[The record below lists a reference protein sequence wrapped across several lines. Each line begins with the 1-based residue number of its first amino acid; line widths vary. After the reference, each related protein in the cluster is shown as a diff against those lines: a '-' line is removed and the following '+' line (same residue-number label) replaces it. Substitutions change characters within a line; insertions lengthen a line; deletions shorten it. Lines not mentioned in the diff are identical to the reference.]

1 MAREKTP
8 EENAADNERK
18 QLVEEKKNL
27 KKEHQFE
34 LANKLVDAKKR
45 VNGLTD
51 GWFEFKNEFE
61 VAIKQYK
68 SILNNL
74 NLELAL
80 FLIKTI
86 KLSLER

>member
-1 MAREKTP
+1 MANYEVNNW
-8 EENAADNERK
+8 EEYWIRYDS
-18 QLVEEKKNL
+18 LVKNL
-27 KKEHQFE
+27 KKENQFE

-61 VAIKQYK
+61 VVIKQNK
-68 SILNNL
+68 SILNIV
-74 NLELAL
+74 NLELSL

-86 KLSLER
+86 KSSLER

>member
-1 MAREKTP
+1 MANYEVNNW
-8 EENAADNERK
+8 EEYWIRYDS
-18 QLVEEKKNL
+18 LVKNL
-27 KKEHQFE
+27 KKENQFE

-61 VAIKQYK
+61 VIIKQNK
-68 SILNNL
+68 SILNIV
-74 NLELAL
+74 NLELSL

-86 KLSLER
+86 KSSLER

>member
-1 MAREKTP
+1 MANYEVNNF
-8 EENAADNERK
+8 EEYWIKYDS
-18 QLVEEKKNL
+18 LVKNL

-34 LANKLVDAKKR
+34 LADKFVDAKKN

-51 GWFEFKNEFE
+51 GWFEFTNEFE
-61 VAIKQYK
+61 VLIKQNK
-68 SILNNL
+68 SILNIV

-86 KLSLER
+86 KSSLER

>member
-1 MAREKTP
+1 MANYEVNNF
-8 EENAADNERK
+8 EEYWIKYDS
-18 QLVEEKKNL
+18 LVKNL

-34 LANKLVDAKKR
+34 LANKLVDAKKN

-61 VAIKQYK
+61 VVIKQNK
-68 SILNNL
+68 SILNNV

>member
-1 MAREKTP
+1 MANYEVNNW
-8 EENAADNERK
+8 EEYWIRYDS
-18 QLVEEKKNL
+18 LVKNL
-27 KKEHQFE
+27 KKENQFE

-61 VAIKQYK
+61 VIIKQNK
-68 SILNNL
+68 SLLNIV
-74 NLELAL
+74 NLELSL

-86 KLSLER
+86 KSSLER

>member
-1 MAREKTP
+1 MANYEVNNF
-8 EENAADNERK
+8 EEYWIKYDS
-18 QLVEEKKNL
+18 LVKNL

-34 LANKLVDAKKR
+34 LANKLVDAKKN

-68 SILNNL
+68 SILNNV

>member
-1 MAREKTP
+1 M
-8 EENAADNERK
+8 
-18 QLVEEKKNL
+18 LKKN
-27 KKEHQFE
+27 
-34 LANKLVDAKKR
+34 

-51 GWFEFKNEFE
+51 GWFEFKNEVE
-61 VAIKQYK
+61 VAIKQNK
-68 SILNNL
+68 SILNNV

>member
-1 MAREKTP
+1 MANYEVNNF
-8 EENAADNERK
+8 EEYWIKYDS
-18 QLVEEKKNL
+18 LVKNL

-61 VAIKQYK
+61 VIIKQNK
-68 SILNNL
+68 SLLNIV
-74 NLELAL
+74 NLELSL

-86 KLSLER
+86 KSSLER

>member
-1 MAREKTP
+1 MANYEVNNF
-8 EENAADNERK
+8 EEYWKKYDS
-18 QLVEEKKNL
+18 LVKNL

-34 LANKLVDAKKR
+34 LANKLVDAKKN

-61 VAIKQYK
+61 VAIKQNK
-68 SILNNL
+68 SILNNV

>member
-1 MAREKTP
+1 MANYEVNNF
-8 EENAADNERK
+8 EEYWIKYDS
-18 QLVEEKKNL
+18 LVKNL

-34 LANKLVDAKKR
+34 LANKLVDAKKN

-51 GWFEFKNEFE
+51 GGFEFKNEFE
-61 VAIKQYK
+61 VAIKQNK
-68 SILNNL
+68 SILNNV

>member
-1 MAREKTP
+1 MANYEVNNF
-8 EENAADNERK
+8 EEYWIKYDS
-18 QLVEEKKNL
+18 LVKNL

-34 LANKLVDAKKR
+34 LANKLVDAKKN

-51 GWFEFKNEFE
+51 GWFEFKIEFE
-61 VAIKQYK
+61 VAIKQNK
-68 SILNNL
+68 SILNNV

>member
-1 MAREKTP
+1 MANYEVNNF
-8 EENAADNERK
+8 EEYWIKYDS
-18 QLVEEKKNL
+18 LVKNL

-34 LANKLVDAKKR
+34 LANKLVDAKKN

-61 VAIKQYK
+61 VIIKQNK
-68 SILNNL
+68 SLLNIV
-74 NLELAL
+74 NLELSL

-86 KLSLER
+86 KSIY

>member
-1 MAREKTP
+1 MANYEVNNF
-8 EENAADNERK
+8 EEYWIKYDS
-18 QLVEEKKNL
+18 LVKNL

-34 LANKLVDAKKR
+34 LANKLVNAKKN

-61 VAIKQYK
+61 VVIKQNK
-68 SILNNL
+68 SILNIV

-86 KLSLER
+86 KSSLER

>member
-1 MAREKTP
+1 MANYEVNNF
-8 EENAADNERK
+8 EEYWIKYDS
-18 QLVEEKKNL
+18 LVKNL

-34 LANKLVDAKKR
+34 LANKLVDAKKN

-61 VAIKQYK
+61 VIIKQNK
-68 SILNNL
+68 SLLNIV
-74 NLELAL
+74 NLELSL

-86 KLSLER
+86 KSSLER

>member
-1 MAREKTP
+1 MANYEVNNW
-8 EENAADNERK
+8 EEYWIRYDS
-18 QLVEEKKNL
+18 LVKNL
-27 KKEHQFE
+27 NKENQFE

-61 VAIKQYK
+61 VIIKQNK
-68 SILNNL
+68 SLLNIV
-74 NLELAL
+74 NLELSL

-86 KLSLER
+86 KSSLER

>member
-1 MAREKTP
+1 MANYEVNNF
-8 EENAADNERK
+8 EEYWIKYDS
-18 QLVEEKKNL
+18 LVKNL

-34 LANKLVDAKKR
+34 LANKLVDAKKN

-61 VAIKQYK
+61 VVIKQNK
-68 SILNNL
+68 SILNIV

-86 KLSLER
+86 KSSLER

>member
-1 MAREKTP
+1 MANYEVNNW
-8 EENAADNERK
+8 EEYWIRYDS
-18 QLVEEKKNL
+18 LVKNL
-27 KKEHQFE
+27 KKENQFE

-61 VAIKQYK
+61 VVIKQNK
-68 SILNNL
+68 SILNIV

-86 KLSLER
+86 KSSLER